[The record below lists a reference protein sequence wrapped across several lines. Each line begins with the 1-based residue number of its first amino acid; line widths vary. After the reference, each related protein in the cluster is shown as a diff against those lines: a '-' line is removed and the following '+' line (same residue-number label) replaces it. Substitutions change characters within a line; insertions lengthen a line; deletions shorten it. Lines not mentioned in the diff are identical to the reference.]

1 MWQVFFYLVS
11 MLYNNPQINQF
22 THLELK
28 AQQIVEGFMSGLHK
42 SPFHGYSAEFAEH
55 KMYHPGSATRFIDW
69 KLYARTEKLYTKK
82 FEEETNMRCH
92 LVIDQSS
99 SMYYPESRDLNKLEN
114 NKIGFSVLA
123 SAALM
128 QLLKRQRD
136 AVGLSVYDQTQ
147 VLQTQAKSSER
158 HHQFILGQLE
168 EIARNPCPFR
178 KTDTAAQLTT
188 LAQQLPRRSMVVVF
202 SDLLMNQEQRD
213 EIFEAMHHLKYRNHA
228 VILMH
233 TFDGKTEREF
243 NFGSAPRKFRDL
255 ETGQDLPVFPGQVRE
270 AYKAAVESYFE
281 AIELTCAQH
290 KIQYV
295 TADIQ
300 KGFESIFTAF
310 LVARQKFV

>member
-1 MWQVFFYLVS
+1 
-11 MLYNNPQINQF
+11 MLNNNPQINQF
-22 THLELK
+22 SHLELK
-28 AQQIVEGFMSGLHK
+28 AKQIVEGYMSGLHK

-69 KLYARTEKLYTKK
+69 KLYARTEKLYTKR

-99 SMYYPESRDLNKLEN
+99 SMYYPERGDVNGPEL

-147 VLQTQAKSSER
+147 TLNTQAKSSER
-158 HHQFILGQLE
+158 HHQFILGKLE
-168 EIARNPCPFR
+168 EIVRSPNSIR
-178 KTDTAAQLTT
+178 KTDTAAQLST
-188 LAQQLPRRSMVVVF
+188 LARQLPRRSMVVVF
-202 SDLLMNQEQRD
+202 SDLWMNQEQRA
-213 EIFEAMHHLKYRNHA
+213 EIFEAMRHLKYRNHS

-233 TFDGKTEREF
+233 TFDGVTEREF
-243 NFGSAPRKFRDL
+243 DFGSAPRKLKDL
-255 ETGQDLPVFPGQVRE
+255 ETGRELPVFPQQVQQ
-270 AYKAAVESYFE
+270 AYKAKVKEYFE
-281 AIELTCAQH
+281 AIKLTCAEH

-295 TADIQ
+295 AAEIQ
-300 KGFESIFTAF
+300 KGFKPIFTAF
-310 LVARQKFV
+310 LVARQKYM

>member
-1 MWQVFFYLVS
+1 

-22 THLELK
+22 SHLELK
-28 AQQIVEGFMSGLHK
+28 ARQIVEGYMSGLHK

-55 KMYHPGSATRFIDW
+55 KMYHPGGATRFIDW
-69 KLYARTEKLYTKK
+69 KLYARTEKLYTKR

-99 SMYYPESRDLNKLEN
+99 SMYYPEGGDLNGPEL

-136 AVGLSVYDQTQ
+136 AVGLCVYDQAQT
-147 VLQTQAKSSER
+147 LNTQAKSSER
-158 HHQFILGQLE
+158 HHQFILDKLE
-168 EIARNPCPFR
+168 EIARSPSLLR
-178 KTDTAAQLTT
+178 KTNTAAQLST

-202 SDLLMNQEQRD
+202 SDLLMNQEERAD
-213 EIFEAMHHLKYRNHA
+213 IFEAMRHLKYRNHA

-233 TFDGKTEREF
+233 IFDGVTEREF
-243 NFGSAPRKFRDL
+243 NFGSAPRKFKDL
-255 ETGQDLPVFPGQVRE
+255 ETGSDLQVFPVQVKE
-270 AYKAAVESYFE
+270 AYKAKIEAYFE
-281 AIELTCAQH
+281 AIKLTCAQH

-295 TADIQ
+295 EADIQ
-300 KGFESIFTAF
+300 KGFEAIFTAF
-310 LVARQKFV
+310 LVARQKFA